1 MRSADTNLQRRRQE
15 QLQLRNSLSIVY
27 DVIRDLG
34 LHYKLNESP
43 GCSMIT
49 IGRSE
54 HRFSQLDKDLAWT
67 AQAER
72 VENLDNVYPN
82 TAANGDSMVSDDED
96 KRNLQNQ
103 EEEFKHVME
112 QLSDLSAKLEASNE
126 EVKALLDQ
134 NRVMEE
140 QKEEVERNLRI
151 SSRSLLK
158 AEDDVKEAQ
167 DRLNTYLVTQSND
180 EDLRI
185 SEQAFAE
192 QNLRLQE
199 KKFAKLVCQLAD
211 SEAERLELKKEKL
224 NWCSNME
231 EAVKT
236 DVDKTLQ
243 TAELSQ
249 QRTLNALLKI
259 TNDHEKASKA
269 ATELETLLEIAR
281 KESHQTTVLLA
292 ETSNRLEKAENDLTI
307 IKEQGGKFIMTDKSK
322 KKDIRTTESKELDDK
337 SEVENKKL
345 LKSNNVLSNNLAAL
359 KQRVASLEDE
369 KIRSVEILEEL
380 KSEARLKVYDNIS
393 LSKKVASHGKEVI
406 LLRDELDEKIESIKV
421 VTGQKNGLEKKTCDI
436 KVHMVPI
443 RSKRRKYLLFSN
455 VYFPE
460 YFFPIGGKHWKKD

>member
-34 LHYKLNESP
+34 LHFKLIEIP

-54 HRFSQLDKDLAWT
+54 HRFSHLDKDLAWT

-134 NRVMEE
+134 NRAMEE

-211 SEAERLELKKEKL
+211 SEAERLELKKE
-224 NWCSNME
+224 
-231 EAVKT
+231 T
-236 DVDKTLQ
+236 
-243 TAELSQ
+243 
-249 QRTLNALLKI
+249 
-259 TNDHEKASKA
+259 
-269 ATELETLLEIAR
+269 
-281 KESHQTTVLLA
+281 
-292 ETSNRLEKAENDLTI
+292 
-307 IKEQGGKFIMTDKSK
+307 
-322 KKDIRTTESKELDDK
+322 
-337 SEVENKKL
+337 
-345 LKSNNVLSNNLAAL
+345 
-359 KQRVASLEDE
+359 
-369 KIRSVEILEEL
+369 
-380 KSEARLKVYDNIS
+380 
-393 LSKKVASHGKEVI
+393 
-406 LLRDELDEKIESIKV
+406 
-421 VTGQKNGLEKKTCDI
+421 
-436 KVHMVPI
+436 
-443 RSKRRKYLLFSN
+443 
-455 VYFPE
+455 
-460 YFFPIGGKHWKKD
+460 